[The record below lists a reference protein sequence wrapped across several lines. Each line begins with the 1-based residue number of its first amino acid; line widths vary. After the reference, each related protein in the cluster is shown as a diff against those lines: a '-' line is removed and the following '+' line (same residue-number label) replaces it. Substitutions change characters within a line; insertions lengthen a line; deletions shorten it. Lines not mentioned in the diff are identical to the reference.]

1 MVESAQ
7 WDVREFMAIFG
18 VGAFYD
24 GTTDVTDD
32 FLAGGVACVGWA
44 EQDAPALHKLLARI
58 QVGDIV
64 YIKAH
69 PPGRDL
75 IVKAVGIVTG
85 DSIANHGNLG
95 QGVPVRWVWRGNEVF
110 REAQN
115 ERYNVRNNT
124 LYEEMSPAMQTR
136 ILDLLLARI
145 EPIAQAA
152 ESVGDHIGSI
162 V

>member
-1 MVESAQ
+1 MRNRIGRNRTGHSYCLVPGSPPIRATLATTLATTVPQLTAMPKMVARVGGAAAVVESAQ
-7 WDVREFMAIFG
+7 WDMREFMAIFG

-24 GTTDVTDD
+24 GTTDVTDA

-58 QVGDIV
+58 RGGDIV

-95 QGVPVRWVWRGNEVF
+95 QGVPVRW
-110 REAQN
+110 
-115 ERYNVRNNT
+115 
-124 LYEEMSPAMQTR
+124 
-136 ILDLLLARI
+136 I
-145 EPIAQAA
+145 
-152 ESVGDHIGSI
+152 
-162 V
+162 